1 MTSEQFMASHA
12 QRLASKANYELITE
26 TGADGKTR
34 KGWSFGWPEEQAR
47 WSQERTS
54 GLAAEHTAFT
64 RSLALRMAMD
74 DEQKPVTITAAD
86 AAPHQASDHHDPN
99 DAWLARVAA
108 AAFLARFATDETVA
122 SQQTTL
128 SAIFDRALQQANRE
142 LRNLRYDV
150 MYDAHAL
157 AITGRL
163 YLASR
168 LQRAEDRRAL
178 LSAVSSNPASAAA
191 ALSRHPQSAKNRSPA
206 APLRHPHRT

>member
-1 MTSEQFMASHA
+1 MP
-12 QRLASKANYELITE
+12 RL
-26 TGADGKTR
+26 GKT
-34 KGWSFGWPEEQAR
+34 S
-47 WSQERTS
+47 
-54 GLAAEHTAFT
+54 
-64 RSLALRMAMD
+64 D
-74 DEQKPVTITAAD
+74 D
-86 AAPHQASDHHDPN
+86 HDPN
-99 DAWLARVAA
+99 DPWLARVAA

-122 SQQTTL
+122 SHQATL

-191 ALSRHPQSAKNRSPA
+191 ALSRHPQAAKDIGDRTAS
-206 APLRHPHRT
+206 LRHPHRTSGVRVPSAKALR